1 MKVFAFKDVTDG
13 SGAVLEWGELLLSP
27 PPPLLVV
34 SAPSDGET
42 PPPPPLPPPLLS
54 YIRGE
59 DILRPPHGSKC
70 IITLTRDS
78 FPSKFQLSLL
88 FFFFH
93 LPLRSS
99 HLAEQ
104 TSLTEKEEEEE
115 GEKKTFTSIESGPS
129 LVRTLC
135 TKFLLRR
142 RLKADWEKIPPPILK
157 ISSFFLFFPRSARP
171 PAYAV
176 SLQVGE
182 REGGPLSSSS
192 SLSLSNAAVKREAA
206 FLLPLSPLSKL
217 PFSRSHYRYRS
228 NLGGIPPVQA
238 GEEGGKEGA
247 SAPPVRLSTALFGIR
262 IRIGRKKVGSGR
274 FGGGGGGLE
283 NTDFLWKGWL
293 MMGGAGLFRVAA
305 RWRLLEN
312 RRLKRKVVAP
322 IERHFAAAS
331 AVAAHMQQH
340 ERTRENLFLTHTHLF
355 FSPAYVRS
363 H

>member
-13 SGAVLEWGELLLSP
+13 SGAVLEWGELLPSP

-42 PPPPPLPPPLLS
+42 PPPPPPPLPPPLLS

-59 DILRPPHGSKC
+59 DILRPPHGSNC
-70 IITLTRDS
+70 ITLTSDS

-93 LPLRSS
+93 LLLRSS

-157 ISSFFLFFPRSARP
+157 ISSFFLFFPPLRP
-171 PAYAV
+171 PRPPTV

-228 NLGGIPPVQA
+228 NLGGEPAGASRGRGGKRVRPPVA
-238 GEEGGKEGA
+238 GAFWDTHTYREEGGKEKKLGLGGLAA
-247 SAPPVRLSTALFGIR
+247 SEGVLKIR
-262 IRIGRKKVGSGR
+262 IFCGRVG
-274 FGGGGGGLE
+274 
-283 NTDFLWKGWL
+283 
-293 MMGGAGLFRVAA
+293 
-305 RWRLLEN
+305 
-312 RRLKRKVVAP
+312 
-322 IERHFAAAS
+322 
-331 AVAAHMQQH
+331 
-340 ERTRENLFLTHTHLF
+340 
-355 FSPAYVRS
+355 
-363 H
+363 

>member
-1 MKVFAFKDVTDG
+1 MTDG
-13 SGAVLEWGELLLSP
+13 SGAVLEWGELLPSP

-59 DILRPPHGSKC
+59 DILRPPHGSNC
-70 IITLTRDS
+70 ITLTSDS

-93 LPLRSS
+93 LLLRSS

-228 NLGGIPPVQA
+228 NLGGEPAGASRGRGRERGCVRPPRPPVD
-238 GEEGGKEGA
+238 GA
-247 SAPPVRLSTALFGIR
+247 FW
-262 IRIGRKKVGSGR
+262 
-274 FGGGGGGLE
+274 
-283 NTDFLWKGWL
+283 D
-293 MMGGAGLFRVAA
+293 
-305 RWRLLEN
+305 
-312 RRLKRKVVAP
+312 
-322 IERHFAAAS
+322 
-331 AVAAHMQQH
+331 
-340 ERTRENLFLTHTHLF
+340 THTYREEK
-355 FSPAYVRS
+355 SWVWAVWRRRRGS
-363 H
+363 